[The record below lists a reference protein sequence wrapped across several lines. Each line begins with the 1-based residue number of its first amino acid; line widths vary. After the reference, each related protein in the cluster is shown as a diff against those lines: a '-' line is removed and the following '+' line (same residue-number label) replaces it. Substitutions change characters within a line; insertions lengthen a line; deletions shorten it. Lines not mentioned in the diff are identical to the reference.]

1 MKNRFLMILAFLFL
15 GLFLSGGFFTERVM
29 ANTVGIYLDSS
40 GFVPDSDTTMDGYM
54 FGVAND
60 TSSNLS
66 GYYINAY
73 SLDGST
79 VIPDQGIH
87 LFSNDY
93 VYDSGTG
100 TFSLADTLVDR
111 LAALRKFQV
120 RKSPDGF
127 GPSDHAAFYGE
138 GIPVLFLTSGAHE
151 DYHTPADVASKLN
164 YEGLNSITEFAG
176 DLVAG
181 LAALNPAP
189 VFTASVAVP
198 PRSAAPGFGENRSRV

>member
-15 GLFLSGGFFTERVM
+15 GLFLSGGFFTGRVM

-100 TFSLADTLVDR
+100 TFSLVGNAATLSLDSARSAYLSYWDDTNKIENGILADATGVS
-111 LAALRKFQV
+111 V
-120 RKSPDGF
+120 GSIN
-127 GPSDHAAFYGE
+127 Y
-138 GIPVLFLTSGAHE
+138 TSGIYYGLTVDSTGSFIDGPLFVDTNGYDTPDIAGTGVIGHE
-151 DYHTPADVASKLN
+151 R
-164 YEGLNSITEFAG
+164 
-176 DLVAG
+176 DLV
-181 LAALNPAP
+181 
-189 VFTASVAVP
+189 VAQ
-198 PRSAAPGFGENRSRV
+198 AIGELLTRFLD